1 YARPTPTVA
10 DWEAIS
16 TTRAAIPPA
25 LAGHRESLGLARE
38 NGGVAARLQFAKVI
52 EQARALA
59 APGSSFDRLVA
70 GAAEV
75 PAALRSDLGAHA
87 RAARESASD
96 LADFLGSQLLPAA
109 GENEACGR
117 EDYGLHSRDFLGAEV
132 DFDETY
138 DWGLQELARIDAEQ
152 REVAARIMPGAD

>member
-1 YARPTPTVA
+1 
-10 DWEAIS
+10 IS
-16 TTRAAIPPA
+16 TTLAAIPTS
-25 LAGHRESLGLARE
+25 LAGYQEPLTLARE
-38 NGGVAARLQFAKVI
+38 NGRVAAQLQNEKDI

-59 APGSSFDRLVA
+59 PPGTSSDRLVA
-70 GAAEV
+70 DATEA
-75 PAALRSDLGAHA
+75 PAPQRSELRAPSD
-87 RAARESASD
+87 AARESASD

-138 DWGLQELARIDAEQ
+138 EWGLEELARIDAEQ
-152 REVAARIMPGAD
+152 REVAAR